1 MYNKCRALKFSYLWA
16 SELYFEL
23 LLISLSIWAFCQ
35 FMARTLI
42 MLDVSAA
49 FVMLDCELHPDKV
62 NLLLKQ
68 PLGFKI

>member
-1 MYNKCRALKFSYLWA
+1 MCNKCRRLKFSDSWA
-16 SELYFEL
+16 IEIYFEL
-23 LLISLSIWAFCQ
+23 VLTSLSIWAFCQ

-49 FVMLDCELHPDKV
+49 FVTLGCELHSDKV

-68 PLGFKI
+68 PVGFKI